1 MQRYFIELSYNG
13 SPYFGW
19 QKQPNEI
26 SVQETIEIAIQTIY
40 NNSSLSVVGCGRT
53 DTGVH
58 AKFFVLHV
66 ELPLKWSEEEI
77 TYKLNKIL
85 PESIAIL
92 KTKMVDQHQ
101 HARFSAIERTYRYFI
116 HSKKDPFKTNKS
128 LFHPTPLNINLMNE
142 ACTYLLG
149 QQDFTSLSKLHTDVA
164 TNICKVSHC
173 GWTQIDETNFYFE
186 IIADRFLRNM
196 VRASVGT
203 LIEIG
208 KEKIK
213 PSDLKHILAAKNR
226 SKAKTSVS
234 AHGLYL
240 WNITY

>member
-1 MQRYFIELSYNG
+1 
-13 SPYFGW
+13 
-19 QKQPNEI
+19 
-26 SVQETIEIAIQTIY
+26 
-40 NNSSLSVVGCGRT
+40 
-53 DTGVH
+53 
-58 AKFFVLHV
+58 
-66 ELPLKWSEEEI
+66 
-77 TYKLNKIL
+77 
-85 PESIAIL
+85 
-92 KTKMVDQHQ
+92 
-101 HARFSAIERTYRYFI
+101 
-116 HSKKDPFKTNKS
+116 
-128 LFHPTPLNINLMNE
+128 MNE

>member
-92 KTKMVDQHQ
+92 KTKVVDQHQ

-128 LFHPTPLNINLMNE
+128 LFHPTPLNLNLMNE

-149 QQDFTSLSKLHTDVA
+149 QQDFTSL
-164 TNICKVSHC
+164 
-173 GWTQIDETNFYFE
+173 
-186 IIADRFLRNM
+186 
-196 VRASVGT
+196 
-203 LIEIG
+203 
-208 KEKIK
+208 
-213 PSDLKHILAAKNR
+213 
-226 SKAKTSVS
+226 
-234 AHGLYL
+234 
-240 WNITY
+240 